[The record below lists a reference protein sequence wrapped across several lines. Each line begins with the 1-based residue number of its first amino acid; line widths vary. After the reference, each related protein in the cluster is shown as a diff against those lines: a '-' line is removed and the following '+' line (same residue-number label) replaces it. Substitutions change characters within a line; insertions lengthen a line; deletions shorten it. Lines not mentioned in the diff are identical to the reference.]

1 MGCSS
6 VKDVEFWNAGTME
19 APPTQADYVIGIDG
33 GGSRCRSRLRDADG
47 RLLASV
53 HGGAANV
60 TIDFDAALATVQAC
74 ILETLR
80 QAGVSAR
87 VGAGVRVGLG
97 LAGAASR
104 SVADQVESMLGG
116 PGDVMV
122 VNDAVTACIGAHA
135 GQDGGLVVAGTG
147 SVAIARLAGADH
159 IVGGRGFM
167 LGDDGSGA
175 RIGLEAWRRAL
186 RAHDGLEPTSDL
198 TRQLMALF
206 NNDPGAVIRWGS
218 RAKSSD
224 YGAHAPAIFVAAGKG
239 DPVAVS
245 IVTQA
250 ADALCELA
258 RAVQGLGV
266 ERMALVGG
274 IADAIRPYLPGDMID
289 LLGVPMLDAT
299 EGAIMMVGGRVPY
312 LGTLRSMAVSRP

>member
-1 MGCSS
+1 M
-6 VKDVEFWNAGTME
+6 D
-19 APPTQADYVIGIDG
+19 APPTQADYFIGIDG
-33 GGSRCRSRLRDADG
+33 GGSRCRSRLRDSDG

-60 TIDFDAALATVQAC
+60 YLDLDGAVATLQSC
-74 ILETLR
+74 ISETLR
-80 QAGVSAR
+80 QAGVAATVGGR
-87 VGAGVRVGLG
+87 VRIGLG
-97 LAGAASR
+97 LAGAASPA
-104 SVADQVESMLGG
+104 VADQVAAMLGG
-116 PGDVMV
+116 PGNVLV

-135 GQDGGLVVAGTG
+135 GQDGGLIIAGTG
-147 SVAIARLAGADH
+147 SAAIARLAGGEH
-159 IVGGRGFM
+159 IIGGRGFM

-175 RIGLEAWRRAL
+175 RIGLDAWRRAL
-186 RAHDGLEPTSDL
+186 RAHDGLEPNSDF

-206 NNDPGAVIRWGS
+206 NNDPGAVIRWGL

-224 YGAHAPAIFVAAGKG
+224 YGAHAPATFAAAAKG

-245 IVTQA
+245 IITTA

-258 RAVQGLGV
+258 GAVQALGV

-289 LLGVPMLDAT
+289 QLGVPMLDAT
-299 EGAIMMVGGRVPY
+299 EGAILLVGGRVPY
-312 LGTLRSMAVSRP
+312 LGAMRSMADARS